1 MWTVLTAF
9 NLNFFFLRNRV
20 HQKSLEIGLWYISYI
35 WEASKK
41 IEFFKWKD
49 LVIDFFL
56 NIWRSGFFF
65 RLWLVLKMYLLP
77 EMMTKCI
84 IICWQM
90 IELVSS
96 AMKEY
101 NGSVLISNWCKHMS
115 FPFLWAL
122 FYQVSSV
129 LLWQIWIWIL
139 QLAFFFDPNENC
151 LVECLKSCCSDSSP
165 PRYKWTCSSYA
176 LVLSL
181 LLR

>member
-84 IICWQM
+84 IMLAETHFKYVDKWLSLFQ
-90 IELVSS
+90 
-96 AMKEY
+96 
-101 NGSVLISNWCKHMS
+101 VLWKNTMGVFS
-115 FPFLWAL
+115 FPTDVNTCPFLSFEL
-122 FYQVSSV
+122 FFIKWVLCYSDRFGFEYCSWLSS
-129 LLWQIWIWIL
+129 
-139 QLAFFFDPNENC
+139 
-151 LVECLKSCCSDSSP
+151 
-165 PRYKWTCSSYA
+165 WTPMKT
-176 LVLSL
+176 V
-181 LLR
+181 